1 MKKIRNAARCTRIK
15 GRECRAEI
23 REPLGSGTV
32 KYRGIEAI
40 RQNPPRRDKGAFESR
55 HSANAEI
62 QPELRALK
70 EQLRNRF
77 SLRLRSEWGQA
88 QRGSG
93 YRTLVYG
100 RTVGLLNR
108 RFFCDFLGPGQT
120 NVARNGPRECSIVT
134 AGSIFE
140 ERSCGCGHPDGIQN
154 GRTPGTGWFDSANRC
169 VASRRRGFWDF
180 RRGKLACRV

>member
-88 QRGSG
+88 QRDRKSTRLNSSHTVTS
-93 YRTLVYG
+93 YAVFCLKKKTPIMKTVPLTLS
-100 RTVGLLNR
+100 TM
-108 RFFCDFLGPGQT
+108 
-120 NVARNGPRECSIVT
+120 
-134 AGSIFE
+134 
-140 ERSCGCGHPDGIQN
+140 
-154 GRTPGTGWFDSANRC
+154 
-169 VASRRRGFWDF
+169 
-180 RRGKLACRV
+180 